1 MIDTSSWKSFKIG
14 DLFIVSRG
22 QRHVVGNHK
31 DGNLPYYSASL
42 DNNGVTDYISN
53 PLFVDND
60 ALVVTTFG
68 DAFYAKDDFTASD
81 EITILHHEKMN
92 ELSGLFIASAI
103 RQNKWKYSFKVKA
116 FKERVS
122 NDSISLPVTSDGQPD
137 WDYMESYMRA
147 VMEESEKSLE
157 NLRKAD
163 DAKHLIDVSG
173 WGEFRVGDLFDK
185 LTLKCLKKDFNKAID
200 CSEEQT
206 DEFSLPLT
214 NAKHFNNGIQFY
226 GRPDDWESAEMTIDI
241 VSNGAIATGDVYAQP
256 QRTGVLWDSY
266 LVKCKYD
273 ITSELVLQYMSCVIQ
288 RCVKQYFGWDDKCT
302 WDKVKEQMIRLP
314 ITSTGEPDWQYME
327 DYMRII
333 MDKSEQNISDLQIGV

>member
-1 MIDTSSWKSFKIG
+1 MIDTSAWTKFKIE

-22 QRHVVGNHK
+22 QRHVVGNHE

-68 DAFYAKDDFTASD
+68 DAFYAKGDFTASD

-122 NDSISLPVTSDGQPD
+122 NDSISLPATSDGQPD
-137 WDYMESYMRA
+137 WDYMESYMKA

-157 NLRKAD
+157 NLKKAD
-163 DAKHLIDVSG
+163 NTKHLIDVSG
-173 WGEFRVGDLFDK
+173 WGEFRIGDLFDVSRPASRSSR
-185 LTLKCLKKDFNKAID
+185 NY
-200 CSEEQT
+200 
-206 DEFSLPLT
+206 DEGDMPFVASG
-214 NAKHFNNGIQFY
+214 NFNNGVTAYLKPKDDNDYDECGCITVSAVDGYAFY
-226 GRPDDWESAEMTIDI
+226 QEDKFLGRGGAGSSIMMLRNDNLNELNGKYICTLIRKACSDWEY
-241 VSNGAIATGDVYAQP
+241 SNMGNKDK
-256 QRTGVLWDSY
+256 
-266 LVKCKYD
+266 LVD
-273 ITSELVLQYMSCVIQ
+273 TMIWLPTTSI
-288 RCVKQYFGWDDKCT
+288 
-302 WDKVKEQMIRLP
+302 
-314 ITSTGEPDWQYME
+314 GEPDWQYME
-327 DYMRII
+327 DYMKQI
-333 MDKSEQNISDLQIGV
+333 MDKSEQILSDLQIGA